1 AGGRKQEPTE
11 ATQERC
17 HATPERRRNLRP
29 SGRGGCQKLSPGGF
43 CIIDDYAMSSCKAAV
58 DEFRKRRKISEPLM
72 VIDWTGRYWRKGQS

>member
-29 SGRGGCQKLSPGGF
+29 SGRGGCQFIKICFLRDRKSRPNPKQGV
-43 CIIDDYAMSSCKAAV
+43 AALYFLI
-58 DEFRKRRKISEPLM
+58 FRIE
-72 VIDWTGRYWRKGQS
+72 